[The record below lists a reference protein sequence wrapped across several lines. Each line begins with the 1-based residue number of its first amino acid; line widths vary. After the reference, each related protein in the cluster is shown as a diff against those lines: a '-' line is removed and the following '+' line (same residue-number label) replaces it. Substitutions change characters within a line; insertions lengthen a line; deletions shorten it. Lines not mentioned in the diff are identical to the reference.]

1 MKQKELSRWL
11 RVVVVIGWIACLLLS
26 VVVVPKLATDAAV
39 DWPEFSYLAMPCL
52 TIFWLGMIP
61 VALALWYAWKIFGEI
76 GRDNSFCRE
85 NARRLRVISWLA
97 LTDTVLCVL
106 STIALLLLNALH
118 PGIFLLMLLIAVIG
132 AGLTVAAAALS
143 HLTLKAAILQED
155 SDLTI

>member
-11 RVVVVIGWIACLLLS
+11 RVVVVIGWIACALLS
-26 VVVVPKLATDAAV
+26 VVVVPKLATDAAT
-39 DWPEFSYLAMPCL
+39 DWPEYAYLAMPCL
-52 TIFWLGMIP
+52 AIFWLGMVP
-61 VALALWYAWKIFGEI
+61 VVLALWYAWRIFGEI

-97 LTDTVLCVL
+97 LADTVLCVV
-106 STIALLLLNALH
+106 SMIALLLLNALH

>member
-11 RVVVVIGWIACLLLS
+11 RIVVVIGWIACALLS
-26 VVVVPKLATDAAV
+26 VVIVPKLATDAAM
-39 DWPEFSYLAMPCL
+39 DLPEFSYLAMPCL
-52 TIFWLGMIP
+52 AIFWLGMIP

-106 STIALLLLNALH
+106 AMIVLLLLNALH

-143 HLTLKAAILQED
+143 HLTLKAAILQEE

>member
-26 VVVVPKLATDAAV
+26 VVVVPKLATDAAT
-39 DWPEFSYLAMPCL
+39 DWPEYAYLAMPCL
-52 TIFWLGMIP
+52 VIFWLGMVP
-61 VALALWYAWKIFGEI
+61 VVLALWHGWMIFGEI

-85 NARRLRVISWLA
+85 NARRLRVISGLA
-97 LTDTVLCVL
+97 LADTVLCIV
-106 STIALLLLNALH
+106 SIILLLCLGALH
-118 PGIFLLMLLIAVIG
+118 PGVFLLMLLIAVIG